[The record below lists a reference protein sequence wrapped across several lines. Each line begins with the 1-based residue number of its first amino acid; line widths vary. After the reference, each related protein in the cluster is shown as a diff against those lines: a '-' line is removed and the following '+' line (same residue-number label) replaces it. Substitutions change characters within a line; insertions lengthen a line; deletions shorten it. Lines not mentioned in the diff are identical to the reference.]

1 MDTISLQISGDLA
14 GRLLPLK
21 DRLPEIIE
29 LGLRYWPEQTLPTPR
44 EQAEK
49 LWEATGLLVAREP
62 GATYSTAPAHRWR
75 KPIQAGGQP
84 ASEIIIEQRG
94 GALNESRGAK
104 TMTTLQDLITEL
116 HTLDRELARYEEKY
130 GLLSET
136 FLAWY
141 QSGEEPDD
149 PAWVQDF
156 ALWAGAYQLK
166 LRRQEKYHHS
176 TFPPTSNITAFQR
189 LDFRSLAPIF
199 PC

>member
-1 MDTISLQISGDLA
+1 MKVEVKKMDTISVPLSSELA

-29 LGLRYWPEQTLPTPR
+29 LGLRYLPEQTPPSPR

-49 LWEATGLLVAREP
+49 LWEAAGLLVAREP
-62 GATYSTAPAHRWR
+62 GATYSAAPASRQR
-75 KPIQAGGQP
+75 TPIQAGGKP
-84 ASEIIIEQRG
+84 ASEIIIEQ
-94 GALNESRGAK
+94 RGAK

-116 HTLDRELARYEEKY
+116 HTLDRELAHYEEKY

-156 ALWAGAYQLK
+156 ALWAGAYQLR
-166 LRRQEKYHHS
+166 LRRQEKYR
-176 TFPPTSNITAFQR
+176 R
-189 LDFRSLAPIF
+189 LVTESLARHTTPGRAR
-199 PC
+199 PTLPVGAPA

>member
-1 MDTISLQISGDLA
+1 MDTISLQVSGELA
-14 GRLLPLK
+14 DRLLPLK
-21 DRLPEIIE
+21 DRLAEIIE
-29 LGLRYWPEQTLPTPR
+29 LGLHYWPEQIPLTPR
-44 EQAEK
+44 QQAEA
-49 LWEATGLLVAREP
+49 LWETTGLLVVRDP
-62 GATYSTAPAHRWR
+62 SATYSTAPAPVRR
-75 KPIQAGGQP
+75 TPIQAGGKP
-84 ASEIIIEQRG
+84 ASEIIMEQRG
-94 GALNESRGAK
+94 GPVNEPRGAK

-166 LRRQEKYHHS
+166 LRRQEKYRRLVS
-176 TFPPTSNITAFQR
+176 ESLTRRTAPGLIRQA
-189 LDFRSLAPIF
+189 LPVGMPA
-199 PC
+199 